1 MTDFPTSLPNG
12 VASGDTTQTST
23 VLWTR
28 STIPGDVL
36 FEYSD
41 EADFATAIGTQ
52 TVTVDDALVPVKA
65 EVSGLLP
72 ATQYF
77 YRVTNGEGAIATGQ
91 FRTPAAEGTYAGL
104 RFGVGGDWQG
114 ELSPYPAIA
123 NASER
128 DLDFFVQ
135 MGDTIE
141 ADSESPALPGVTQAQ
156 TLEEFRIK
164 HAEIYTERLGVNSW
178 ADLRASTSVYATW
191 DDHEITN
198 DFAGGATPAASP
210 QRDQIFG
217 EAAIGF
223 VNDTPAFDAALEAF
237 QDYKPL
243 RDEFYGETGDDRTA
257 NEQQLY
263 RFNTFGSDAATYVLD
278 VRSFRDAP
286 LGFLPETA
294 SPEAIEA
301 YLESAFEPGR
311 TMLGEAQ
318 LEQFKQDLL
327 AAEAAGT
334 TWKFVMS
341 TVPMQ
346 NFGIP
351 VAGERW
357 EGYAAERADLLSFIE
372 ANDDHEITNDFAGG
386 ATPAASPQRDQ
397 IFGEAAIGFVNDTP
411 AFDAALEAFQDYKP
425 LRDEF
430 YGETGDDRTAN
441 EQQLYRFNTFGS
453 DAATY
458 VLDVR
463 SFRDAPL
470 GFLPETASPEAIEAY
485 LESAFEP
492 GRTMLGEAQLEQFKQ
507 DLLAAEAAGTTWKF
521 VMSTVPMQNF
531 GIPVAGERW
540 EGYAA
545 ERADLLSFIEA
556 NDIENVVFITGD
568 FHGHVVNNVTY
579 QETFGG
585 PQIATDVVDVMMGPV
600 GIQLT
605 VPFLPEPFNETFAA
619 PFGPATV
626 GFTPQSLLE
635 AQDKSQA
642 EYLALTDDA
651 ARNQFVRE
659 VLDARLTPLGFDPV
673 GLEGSG
679 IDAELLQGE
688 YIAAHNYGWSEFE
701 IDPFTQALTVT
712 TYGVEPYTQDD
723 LLANPDIALQQ
734 PEIRNQFVIN
744 PSSFELVEGTD
755 DDDVLAG
762 NTGADRLLG
771 LAGDD
776 TIAGGLGDDSILG
789 GEGND
794 VLRGDRNQRQPGGTV
809 GGDDVIAGG
818 AGNDR
823 IGGKAG
829 NDTLLGNEGND
840 QLWGDDGDDVLRG
853 GLGDDTLTGDDF
865 SGGAGS
871 DTFVLAAGEGTD
883 TIVDFEI
890 GTDLIGLTAGLGVGD
905 LSFSGNVIE
914 LGAETLAILNGV
926 DTTALT
932 ASDFVSVV

>member
-191 DDHEITN
+191 
-198 DFAGGATPAASP
+198 
-210 QRDQIFG
+210 
-217 EAAIGF
+217 
-223 VNDTPAFDAALEAF
+223 
-237 QDYKPL
+237 
-243 RDEFYGETGDDRTA
+243 
-257 NEQQLY
+257 
-263 RFNTFGSDAATYVLD
+263 
-278 VRSFRDAP
+278 
-286 LGFLPETA
+286 
-294 SPEAIEA
+294 
-301 YLESAFEPGR
+301 
-311 TMLGEAQ
+311 
-318 LEQFKQDLL
+318 
-327 AAEAAGT
+327 
-334 TWKFVMS
+334 
-341 TVPMQ
+341 
-346 NFGIP
+346 
-351 VAGERW
+351 
-357 EGYAAERADLLSFIE
+357 
-372 ANDDHEITNDFAGG
+372 DDHEITNDFAGG